1 MGVMKGAAELS
12 TTLSTFRL
20 ISYLKHA
27 FIIFTL
33 SLPFSDHVWLPM
45 DRTLYLIYIKLLNIN
60 IIFHIS
66 FYVNFRF
73 LR

>member
-1 MGVMKGAAELS
+1 MKGASELS
-12 TTLSTFRL
+12 TKKQKLSTFRL
-20 ISYLKHA
+20 ISYLKHP

-33 SLPFSDHVWLPM
+33 SVPFSDHDWLRM